1 MLIYLGGTISIKDK
15 SDGGKVMGT
24 CKICGKNYG
33 LMGGGSEPYTGHDL
47 QVCNS
52 CGQKLKEI
60 DKMIHENNQDAKIV
74 IDSLISTVKD
84 DETQNILLE
93 YYNDVIADKIEVQET
108 KNDTEEI
115 NEVIPEESNNNGS
128 SYSMVTENTEDKKV
142 LNSRK
147 SKLPDNKKKVVYAVA
162 GVVFLGLLVGNI
174 NNANKYSNLQN
185 KYNKLQA
192 DYNKLQVKL
201 QKAGNENLEL
211 SDKVSA
217 LNDENDELKNG
228 AQKQLNDAKNAYESS
243 DWNKVIELANTL
255 HSKYNGSEEDKEAQ
269 KLATESQKKIDEAN
283 AAKEAEKAKGYET
296 GITYDQLARTPDDYT
311 GKKVKF
317 TGKVVQVIEGDDS
330 INIRLA
336 VNDNY
341 DTILLGEYSKSIVK
355 SRVLEDDHITI
366 YGSSVGTISY
376 ESTMGGT
383 ITIPGVYIEKID
395 Q

>member
-1 MLIYLGGTISIKDK
+1 M
-15 SDGGKVMGT
+15 
-24 CKICGKNYG
+24 
-33 LMGGGSEPYTGHDL
+33 
-47 QVCNS
+47 
-52 CGQKLKEI
+52 
-60 DKMIHENNQDAKIV
+60 
-74 IDSLISTVKD
+74 
-84 DETQNILLE
+84 
-93 YYNDVIADKIEVQET
+93 
-108 KNDTEEI
+108 
-115 NEVIPEESNNNGS
+115 
-128 SYSMVTENTEDKKV
+128 
-142 LNSRK
+142 
-147 SKLPDNKKKVVYAVA
+147 PDNKKKVVYAVA

-228 AQKQLNDAKNAYESS
+228 AQKQLNDVKNAYESS